1 MTARF
6 TPADLAALG
15 SRGQPPARRSRKTR
29 PAWAERQPE
38 ATEPHAPFTER
49 MARDMSEATL
59 QGHVMAEARDLG
71 WRRYHTHD
79 SRRSPKGFPD
89 LCMVHRRQDR
99 CIFVELKQ
107 EAKYPSD
114 EQVEWGDDL
123 LALSYVEFYLWRP
136 TQWLD
141 GTVKRVLLGRPA

>member
-6 TPADLAALG
+6 TPADLAAIA
-15 SRGQPPARRSRKTR
+15 SRGQQPARKPRRIL
-29 PAWAERQPE
+29 PAWAERQPPS
-38 ATEPHAPFTER
+38 TRPHAPFTPQ
-49 MARDMSEATL
+49 MACDMSEATL

-89 LCMVHRRQDR
+89 LCMIHVRQDR
-99 CIFVELKQ
+99 CVFVELKQ
-107 EAKYPSD
+107 EAKGPSD
-114 EQVEWGDDL
+114 EQIEWGDDL
-123 LALSYVEFYLWRP
+123 LALAYVEFYLWRP

-141 GTVKRVLLGRPA
+141 GTVTRLLRARPA